1 MKELFTEK
9 QIKNRVKDIASDIHF
24 NHYYTP
30 EHPSNPITIIG
41 LLTGAFMFY
50 TDLVR
55 NIPTTVNCDF
65 MRVKSYDKPKL
76 QGTVN
81 IISDITTD
89 IKDHHIY
96 IVDDIFDTGNTM
108 KAVVEYLRSKEPKA
122 ISIITLLKRKNSKGN
137 WDPFDDPAI
146 YSTHYGFEIDDE
158 WVIGYGLDD
167 ESGHSR
173 NFNQIYSI

>member
-1 MKELFTEK
+1 
-9 QIKNRVKDIASDIHF
+9 
-24 NHYYTP
+24 
-30 EHPSNPITIIG
+30 
-41 LLTGAFMFY
+41 
-50 TDLVR
+50 
-55 NIPTTVNCDF
+55 
-65 MRVKSYDKPKL
+65 
-76 QGTVN
+76 
-81 IISDITTD
+81 
-89 IKDHHIY
+89 
-96 IVDDIFDTGNTM
+96 M